1 MNIPELSKGAR
12 QLGWTSCLTLASKET
27 LPGGTTFHHIH
38 KHFGSPNRDN
48 YRSDEC
54 QEMPRLEFKA
64 EICNEEVKINFEKP
78 TVI

>member
-12 QLGWTSCLTLASKET
+12 
-27 LPGGTTFHHIH
+27 
-38 KHFGSPNRDN
+38 HFGSPNRDN